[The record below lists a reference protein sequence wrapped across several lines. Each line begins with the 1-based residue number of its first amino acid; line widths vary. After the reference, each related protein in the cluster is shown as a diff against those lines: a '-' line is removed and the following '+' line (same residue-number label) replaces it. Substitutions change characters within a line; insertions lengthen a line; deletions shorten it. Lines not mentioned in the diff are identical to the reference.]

1 MDKDRIGHITSDRLF
16 RKDQD
21 LTRYI
26 GKGTKS
32 EAGKQ
37 QSTFVSIEI

>member
-1 MDKDRIGHITSDRLF
+1 MDKDTIEHITSDGVF

-32 EAGKQ
+32 EAGKR
-37 QSTFVSIEI
+37 